1 MEVQVAVQVLLP
13 QEQQLQEEVEM
24 YLQQVPLKEMMAVQR
39 QLLVSFKTLVAAVV
53 QVDLVHLLQMVVV
66 QEAVQ
71 LR

>member
-24 YLQQVPLKEMMAVQR
+24 SLQQVPLKEMTAVQR